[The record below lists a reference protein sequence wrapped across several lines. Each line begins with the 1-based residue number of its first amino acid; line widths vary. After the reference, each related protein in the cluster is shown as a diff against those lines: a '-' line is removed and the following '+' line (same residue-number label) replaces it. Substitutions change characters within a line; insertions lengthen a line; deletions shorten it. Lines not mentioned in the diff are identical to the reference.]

1 VRAVPTRLVVI
12 GARVPAQ
19 HPPDTRALARSL
31 RASRMPYAAIASAV
45 GAAKSTVIRWC
56 EPARASRVRRS
67 YQRRW
72 QAAHPERHREQ
83 QARCRMQRK
92 FEVET

>member
-1 VRAVPTRLVVI
+1 MSDLHTSAPE
-12 GARVPAQ
+12 Q

-45 GAAKSTVIRWC
+45 GEAKSTVIRWC
-56 EPARASRVRRS
+56 ESARASRVRRR

-72 QAAHPERHREQ
+72 QAAHPETHQEQ
-83 QARCRMQRK
+83 QRQYRQRVK
-92 FEVET
+92 MEAA